1 MSDRQLARG
10 QSAGGAG
17 GARDEIR
24 QIFALMP
31 FWTAFAWEDI
41 KTTYR
46 RTVFGV
52 AWITVV
58 FLVMIGVKFIIFG
71 GTSVSNGENGN
82 FVAYLTVGFLI
93 WTFIS
98 NVLSS
103 SNCLLQFENWIKN
116 DTIPIAGFPIIV
128 LLRCLF
134 NFVFTLIACLIILAL
149 DRVTLSPAIWSVT
162 PALLLI
168 FVMSYFTILLFA
180 IIGLRYRDFTQI
192 ITAYV
197 RAAIFLT
204 PIFWYPEN
212 MGEMMK
218 YLWWNP
224 VSHFLWIVRDPI
236 VDGTIPV
243 MSWIYCSVL
252 TVLISFMAIVTYKL
266 TRRHL
271 IFWF

>member
-1 MSDRQLARG
+1 MF
-10 QSAGGAG
+10 
-17 GARDEIR
+17 DEMR
-24 QIFALMP
+24 QILRLMP
-31 FWTAFAWEDI
+31 FWTTFAWEDI

-46 RTVFGV
+46 RTIFGA

-58 FLVMIGVKFIIFG
+58 FLVMLGVKFVIFG
-71 GTSVSNGENGN
+71 NTSIRAGDDSN
-82 FVAYLTVGFLI
+82 FVAYLTIGFLI

-134 NFVFTLIACLIILAL
+134 NFAFTLMAALIVLFI
-149 DRVTLSPAIWSVT
+149 DGVSFYPAMWSVV
-162 PALLLI
+162 PALLMTL
-168 FVMSYFTILLFA
+168 FASYFVILLFA
-180 IIGLRYRDFTQI
+180 VIGLRFRDFTQI
-192 ITAYV
+192 VTAYV

-212 MGEMMK
+212 MGAMMK

-243 MSWIYCSVL
+243 DSWIYCSAL
-252 TVLISFMAIVTYKL
+252 TFIVTIMALLVYRFNKY
-266 TRRHL
+266 RL
-271 IFWF
+271 IYWF